1 MSQLI
6 ILGSSNAVPS
16 PDHENTHM
24 VLADQTGLLLIDCP
38 GNPIIRLQQAG
49 TDPLSLKH
57 LVLTHFH
64 PDHISGAP
72 SLLMQSWL
80 MGREE
85 PLEIFGLAHTLDRFK
100 KMMELYDWETW
111 PGLFPVNFHE
121 IPETE
126 NQLAL
131 ENETL
136 RMITSPV
143 KHMVPTIGL
152 RFEFLKSHKVLAY
165 SCDTEPCQSV
175 VRLAYQADL
184 LIHEATGAGNGH
196 SSAAQAGEIASET
209 GAKRLALIHYSTQ
222 NKNQP
227 QLLVG
232 EAKATFQGEVF
243 LAEDFM
249 RLEF

>member
-16 PDHENTHM
+16 SDHENTHM
-24 VLADQTGLLLIDCP
+24 VLVDQAGLLLIDCP
-38 GNPIIRLQQAG
+38 GNPIIRLKLAG

-80 MGREE
+80 MGRKEA
-85 PLEIFGLAHTLDRFK
+85 LEIYGLAHTLDRFK

-121 IPETE
+121 IPELE
-126 NQLAL
+126 NQLVL
-131 ENETL
+131 ENNTL
-136 RMITSPV
+136 RLITSPV

-152 RFEFLKSHKVLAY
+152 RFEFLKSRKILAY

-175 VRLAYQADL
+175 VRLAHQANL

-209 GAKRLALIHYSTQ
+209 GAKKLALIHYSTQ
-222 NKNQP
+222 NKHQY
-227 QLLVG
+227 QILVQ